1 MYDSQDREERIE
13 HSGKTLDVSLDPLHI
28 LDTLRKHG
36 YRFKNK
42 DRLLQ
47 YKTLMFG
54 GYECMYNGYPC
65 KEIHFTENGKL
76 KVAYRHTGYNRIIET
91 TLNLDSDQ
99 TSISIYTDPTFIH
112 NVIQI
117 GHCDT
122 MCILTGNDLYSL
134 LDNIE
139 HGEFPVVL
147 NLGGD
152 YQLATRLKTE
162 KNGEI
167 SRSYC
172 YYYMHWDTKETIEFN
187 IVLQREEST
196 RNWAIMNQAYSYH
209 FIVTD
214 FPFIL
219 VSAKLNFFKPTTMKK
234 DRTIQTR
241 LTTNK
246 TKLENTSNN
255 ITDNKPQKKA
265 AEDTYKSSILLN
277 PDLDPNRH
285 LILQNVNQPETNRG
299 G

>member
-1 MYDSQDREERIE
+1 MYDNQDREEKIP
-13 HSGKTLDVSLDPLHI
+13 HSGKTLAVSPDPLYI

-36 YRFKNK
+36 YRFRNK

-65 KEIHFTENGKL
+65 REIHFTENSNL
-76 KVAYRHTGYNRIIET
+76 KIAYRRTGYNRIMET

-99 TSISIYTDPTFIH
+99 TSISIYTDLKFIH
-112 NVIQI
+112 NIIQI

-122 MCILTGNDLYSL
+122 THILTGNDLYFL
-134 LDNIE
+134 LDKNIE

-147 NLGGD
+147 NLAGD
-152 YQLATRLKTE
+152 YQLVTRSETR

-172 YYYMHWDTKETIEFN
+172 YHYMHWDTNEIIPFN
-187 IVLQREEST
+187 INLQREETT
-196 RNWAIMNQAYSYH
+196 RTWTIMNQTYSYH

-219 VSAKLNFFKPTTMKK
+219 VSTKTNFFKPTTIEK
-234 DRTIQTR
+234 DGTFQVKPTI
-241 LTTNK
+241 NK
-246 TKLENTSNN
+246 AKSENTSNN
-255 ITDNKPQKKA
+255 ITENKPKKKA
-265 AEDTYKSSILLN
+265 VEDTHKNSILLS
-277 PDLDPNRH
+277 PDVDPNRR
-285 LILQNVNQPETNRG
+285 LIL
-299 G
+299 